1 MAKFRWYSLCRN
13 SKSSMSRSLFNI
25 SLPAILA
32 CVATALLA
40 LNSFPAFAGDY
51 EIELLDVEDQY
62 TLPPDS
68 DGTVMIRVTG
78 PGMGPINSAVI
89 KLNGERVQWR
99 HRKRETAYSMIG
111 TVSGLQPGD
120 NLIQLY
126 AGVKATEPS
135 AQLRTS
141 ILLLPN
147 VTCESMSGQTIDA
160 SEIGLPTG
168 GGVIN
173 QALIVPA
180 SQNTD
185 ISSTT
190 PEYCELTGV
199 ISPATSSGLNI
210 NFRVA
215 IPTQWNQ
222 KSWQFGGGGTDG
234 SIPGLTGHPT
244 SAMAPNNV
252 YRPLALGYATYGGDS
267 GHVACGF
274 FGPCDMT
281 WADNPEFPTLSESFQ
296 NFTFDSLKKTHD
308 AAVAVM
314 KLMYGKAPAVNYFAG
329 QSQGGRE
336 ALTVLWR
343 YPQDYDGIMAQDFL
357 AYFANLNFNPQ
368 LQGSLQVNDPGNG
381 YYGTWVPGSPPFG
394 PPNPLSKT
402 TTLRNYVLSQCDDI
416 DNLSDGII
424 QNYKGCA
431 ELFDPSL
438 NANVLQD
445 LNCGE
450 GTETPSCLTDGQIAT
465 LTGPAFLSPV
475 EYSYPLRD
483 DEFSYP
489 GWGPYEGLSLLT
501 SEPTLATGTTYTGAG
516 FGGFLGIALVR
527 EYFCYGL
534 PGVTD
539 PQTQC
544 NVLEV
549 FHDLDAQQQKIQVL
563 SDAVDI
569 DEDWSQFK
577 ARGGKVIMDTSAA
590 DNISNPL
597 AQFKLYDKVVEKMG
611 QAAVDGFVRYYVSPM
626 TGHGGGGSGATVPTT
641 ADLLNPTIAW
651 VERLVTPPDAP
662 TQMRITTSGSGSS
675 TVYTIAQSRPLCQY
689 PLYPHY
695 NGGDPND
702 ASSYACM
709 AP

>member
-1 MAKFRWYSLCRN
+1 
-13 SKSSMSRSLFNI
+13 MSRSLFNI

-314 KLMYGKAPAVNYFAG
+314 KLMYGKAPAVNR
-329 QSQGGRE
+329 SGR
-336 ALTVLWR
+336 R
-343 YPQDYDGIMAQDFL
+343 Q
-357 AYFANLNFNPQ
+357 
-368 LQGSLQVNDPGNG
+368 
-381 YYGTWVPGSPPFG
+381 
-394 PPNPLSKT
+394 
-402 TTLRNYVLSQCDDI
+402 R
-416 DNLSDGII
+416 
-424 QNYKGCA
+424 
-431 ELFDPSL
+431 
-438 NANVLQD
+438 
-445 LNCGE
+445 
-450 GTETPSCLTDGQIAT
+450 
-465 LTGPAFLSPV
+465 
-475 EYSYPLRD
+475 R
-483 DEFSYP
+483 
-489 GWGPYEGLSLLT
+489 
-501 SEPTLATGTTYTGAG
+501 
-516 FGGFLGIALVR
+516 
-527 EYFCYGL
+527 
-534 PGVTD
+534 
-539 PQTQC
+539 
-544 NVLEV
+544 
-549 FHDLDAQQQKIQVL
+549 
-563 SDAVDI
+563 
-569 DEDWSQFK
+569 
-577 ARGGKVIMDTSAA
+577 
-590 DNISNPL
+590 
-597 AQFKLYDKVVEKMG
+597 
-611 QAAVDGFVRYYVSPM
+611 
-626 TGHGGGGSGATVPTT
+626 GSGGP
-641 ADLLNPTIAW
+641 
-651 VERLVTPPDAP
+651 
-662 TQMRITTSGSGSS
+662 SF
-675 TVYTIAQSRPLCQY
+675 
-689 PLYPHY
+689 
-695 NGGDPND
+695 
-702 ASSYACM
+702 
-709 AP
+709 

>member
-1 MAKFRWYSLCRN
+1 MKRKKYSLLMGHWGLGLCVMV
-13 SKSSMSRSLFNI
+13 SVIAAVSSSANVYAGHTGSYSIELVGEPDQAF
-25 SLPAILA
+25 LPADH
-32 CVATALLA
+32 
-40 LNSFPAFAGDY
+40 GDK
-51 EIELLDVEDQY
+51 V
-62 TLPPDS
+62 
-68 DGTVMIRVTG
+68 VIRITG
-78 PGMGPINSAVI
+78 PGTGAINSA
-89 KLNGERVQWR
+89 KLYLNSKRVTAPFRPTGEVG
-99 HRKRETAYSMIG
+99 SIIG
-111 TVSGLQPGD
+111 TVPGFKPGD

-126 AGVKATEPS
+126 ANVHDSEPA

-141 ILLLPN
+141 IALQPQIQCSDM
-147 VTCESMSGQTIDA
+147 VGQEFDA

-168 GGVIN
+168 GAEITGTAITNATIN
-173 QALIVPA
+173 QNIA
-180 SQNTD
+180 NTF
-185 ISSTT
+185 
-190 PEYCELTGV
+190 PQYCTLTGV
-199 ISPATSSGLNI
+199 IYPATSSGLNI
-210 NFRVA
+210 NFKVA

-234 SIPGLTGHPT
+234 SVPSLTSPSI
-244 SAMAPNNV
+244 SAMMPSNV

-267 GHVACGF
+267 GHSSGNA
-274 FGPCDMT
+274 
-281 WADNPEFPTLSESFQ
+281 WIDNPNFPTLSESFQ
-296 NFTFDSLKKTHD
+296 NFCFDALKKTHD
-308 AAVAVM
+308 AGVAVM
-314 KLMYGKAPAVNYFAG
+314 KRMYGKAPAVNYFAG

-343 YPQDYDGIMAQDFL
+343 YPKDYDGIMSQDFL

-368 LQGSLQVNDPGNG
+368 LQGSLQVNDPDEG
-381 YYGTWVPGSPPFG
+381 YDGTWVPGSPLFG

-402 TTLRNYVLSQCDDI
+402 TTLKNYVLSKCDDI
-416 DNLSDGII
+416 DGRPDGII
-424 QNYKGCA
+424 QNYLGCA

-438 NANVLQD
+438 NPDVLQD

-450 GTETPSCLTDGQIAT
+450 EPDTNACLTEGQIAT

-475 EYSYPLRD
+475 HYSYPLRD

-501 SEPTLATGTTYTGAG
+501 SSAPTLATGTTYTGAG
-516 FGGFLGIALVR
+516 FGGLLGIALVR

-549 FHDLDAQQQKIQVL
+549 FHNLDAQQQKIQVL

-569 DEDWSQFK
+569 DEDWSQFN

-611 QAAVDGFVRYYVSPM
+611 QAAVDSFVRYYVSPM
-626 TGHGGGGSGATVPTT
+626 TGHGGSGSGATVPTT
-641 ADLLNPTIAW
+641 ADLLNPMIGWT
-651 VERLVTPPDAP
+651 ERLIPPPDVP

-689 PLYPHY
+689 PFYPHY
-695 NGGDPND
+695 NGSGDPNN
-702 ASSYACM
+702 ASSYTCT